1 MKDMM
6 IITSATYGKADVT
19 KKVQEL
25 YSKGEKE
32 ILASN
37 KVFGDT
43 HWFHNKILEIHYIK
57 GMKPFT
63 VTCEEHKTVKL
74 P

>member
-1 MKDMM
+1 MEDLV
-6 IITSATYGKADVT
+6 IISSATYGKADVT

-43 HWFHNKILEIHYIK
+43 KRFHNKILEI
-57 GMKPFT
+57 
-63 VTCEEHKTVKL
+63 
-74 P
+74 